1 MFSSVLSWVDTA
13 AQPMHVYL
21 LLKLLHIAAVIAFLG
36 NIATGLFW
44 HAHAARSRDPK
55 LLGSILDGII
65 RSDRIFTVPG
75 VIVIVATGL
84 AAAILGNFPIL
95 RTGWIFWAI
104 ALFSLSGLIFAL
116 RVAPL
121 QRQLRAL
128 ANAAVQPGT
137 FDYAGYHAL
146 AVRWE
151 VWGGVALLAP
161 LAALVLMVLKPS
173 L

>member
-1 MFSSVLSWVDTA
+1 
-13 AQPMHVYL
+13 MHVYL
-21 LLKLLHIAAVIAFLG
+21 LVKLLHIAAVIAFLG

-55 LLGSILDGII
+55 LLASILDGII

-75 VIVIVATGL
+75 VIAIVATGL
-84 AAAILGNFPIL
+84 AAAILGNLPIL
-95 RTGWIFWAI
+95 RTGWIFWGI
-104 ALFSLSGLIFAL
+104 VLFSLSGLIFAL

-128 ANAAVQPGT
+128 ANTAVQSGT
-137 FDYAGYHAL
+137 FDYAGYHTL

-151 VWGGVALLAP
+151 LWGGVALLTP

>member
-1 MFSSVLSWVDTA
+1 M
-13 AQPMHVYL
+13 YL
-21 LLKLLHIAAVIAFLG
+21 LVKLIHIAAVIAFLG
-36 NIATGLFW
+36 NITTGLFW
-44 HAHAARSRDPK
+44 HAHAARTRDPK
-55 LLGSILDGII
+55 VLGYVLGGII

-75 VIVIVATGL
+75 VIAIVATGF
-84 AAAILGNFPIL
+84 AAAILGNLPIL

-104 ALFSLSGLIFAL
+104 VLFSVSGLIFAM

-128 ANAAVQPGT
+128 ANAAVQSGT
-137 FDYAGYHAL
+137 FDYAGYHAR

-151 VWGGVALLAP
+151 LWGGAALLAP
-161 LAALVLMVLKPS
+161 VGALVLMVLKPT

>member
-1 MFSSVLSWVDTA
+1 M
-13 AQPMHVYL
+13 YL
-21 LLKLLHIAAVIAFLG
+21 LAKLLHIAAVIAFLG
-36 NIATGLFW
+36 NITTGIFW
-44 HAHAARSRDPK
+44 HAHAARRRDPV
-55 LLGSILDGII
+55 LLGHVLDGII

-75 VIVIVATGL
+75 VIAIVATGV
-84 AAAILGNFPIL
+84 AAAILGNLPIL

-104 ALFSLSGLIFAL
+104 VLFSVSGLIFAL

-128 ANAAVQPGT
+128 ANAGVQSGT
-137 FDYAGYHAL
+137 FDYAGYHVQ

-151 VWGGVALLAP
+151 LWGGAALLAP
-161 LAALVLMVLKPS
+161 LGALILMVLKPS

>member
-1 MFSSVLSWVDTA
+1 MR
-13 AQPMHVYL
+13 VYL
-21 LLKLLHIAAVIAFLG
+21 LVKLLHIAAVIAFLG
-36 NIATGLFW
+36 NIGTGLFW
-44 HAHAARSRDPK
+44 HAHAAGSRDPM
-55 LLGSILDGII
+55 LLASVLDGII

-75 VIVIVATGL
+75 VIAIVATGF

-104 ALFSLSGLIFAL
+104 VLFSVSGLIFAL

-121 QRQLRAL
+121 QRQLRDFV
-128 ANAAVQPGT
+128 NAAIQSGT
-137 FDYAGYHAL
+137 FDYAGYHAR

-161 LAALVLMVLKPS
+161 LGALVLMVLKPS

>member
-1 MFSSVLSWVDTA
+1 M
-13 AQPMHVYL
+13 YL
-21 LLKLLHIAAVIAFLG
+21 LVKLLHIAAVIAFLG

-44 HAHAARSRDPK
+44 HAHAARTRDPV
-55 LLGSILDGII
+55 LLGYVLGGII

-75 VIVIVATGL
+75 VIAIVATGI
-84 AAAILGNFPIL
+84 AAAILGGIPIL

-104 ALFSLSGLIFAL
+104 VLFSVSGLIFAL

-121 QRQLRAL
+121 QRELRAL
-128 ANAAVQPGT
+128 ADTAVQSGT
-137 FDYAGYHAL
+137 FDYAGYHAR

-151 VWGGVALLAP
+151 LWGAAALLAP
-161 LAALVLMVLKPS
+161 LGALVLMVLKPS